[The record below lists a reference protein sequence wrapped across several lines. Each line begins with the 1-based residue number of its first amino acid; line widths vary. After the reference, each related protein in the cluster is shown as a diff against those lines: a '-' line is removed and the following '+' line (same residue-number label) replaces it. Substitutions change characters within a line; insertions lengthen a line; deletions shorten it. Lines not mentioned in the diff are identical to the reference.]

1 MRYLKNIVEIKA
13 LVSQMPSIGS
23 EVDTIIQGI
32 AKTLLAL
39 VLKHNITH
47 YQWFVAEFKPLW
59 ITYDNILNSTFLSP
73 EVIDSK
79 VKYISILF
87 RTLYTYA
94 DSDFKAILRQE
105 FIPYLHLAFDRI
117 ENNILLPLSKYDLIQ
132 D

>member
-1 MRYLKNIVEIKA
+1 
-13 LVSQMPSIGS
+13 MPSIGS

-39 VLKHNITH
+39 GLKHNITH

-59 ITYDNILNSTFLSP
+59 TTYENILNSTFLSP

-79 VKYISILF
+79 VKYMSILF

-94 DSDFKAILRQE
+94 DGDFKAILRQE
-105 FIPYLHLAFDRI
+105 FIAYLHLAFDRI